1 MNVSLEGFN
10 SKTAT
15 FAAAADVKKGDPV
28 TFTSNYTVGVAGSG
42 VAFCGVCVDVRDGYA
57 TVQLCGYCRAKY
69 SGSAPV
75 VGYSLLAGDGS
86 ANVKTMSIKL
96 EKVLYTT
103 GKSFTQALE
112 ELDPSENYIG
122 TELEGLDA
130 YQRQLKR
137 FSIRVS
143 GKGSD
148 RVEKFFKTSDSA
160 ALFPEYI
167 SRAVNAGIEEND
179 LLQKIVATTTN
190 VEALDYRTIT
200 SVPSDDEKSLKIV
213 GEGASI
219 PETQIK
225 TQENLVRLHKRGR
238 MLVASYEAIRF
249 QRLDLFTVTLRQ
261 IGAYIAKAQ
270 LKDAVD
276 VLMNGDGNGNAITTK
291 SVATE
296 GTLAYSDLVDF
307 WNSFDPYTLN
317 CIIASPSMTAHI
329 LKLSEMRDAAAG
341 LSFHS
346 TGNLVTPFGA
356 ELVKSSAVEADKLI
370 GLDRTCA
377 LELVSAGGVTTE
389 FDKLIDRQL
398 ERAAITSIAGFAK
411 IYTPASKA
419 LSL

>member
-1 MNVSLEGFN
+1 MAVYEN
-10 SKTAT
+10 
-15 FAAAADVKKGDPV
+15 
-28 TFTSNYTVGVAGSG
+28 
-42 VAFCGVCVDVRDGYA
+42 
-57 TVQLCGYCRAKY
+57 
-69 SGSAPV
+69 
-75 VGYSLLAGDGS
+75 
-86 ANVKTMSIKL
+86 IKL
-96 EKVLYTT
+96 EKGLYTT
-103 GKSFTQALE
+103 GKSFTEALE
-112 ELDPSENYIG
+112 ALDPSENYIG

-137 FSIRVS
+137 FSIKVS

-167 SRAVNAGIEEND
+167 SRAVRAGIDENN
-179 LLQKIVATTTN
+179 LLDKIVATTTN

-200 SVPSDDEKSLKIV
+200 SVPSEEDKTLVLVNE
-213 GEGASI
+213 GEAI
-219 PETQIK
+219 PETQVK
-225 TQENLVRLHKRGR
+225 TQENLVKLRKRGR

-276 VLMNGDGNGNAITTK
+276 VLMNGDGNDNAITAST
-291 SVATE
+291 VAAE
-296 GTLAYSDLVDF
+296 GTLAYGDLVDF

-317 CIIASPSMTAHI
+317 CIIASPSMASKI

-341 LSFHS
+341 LNFHS

-356 ELVKSSAVEADKLI
+356 ELVNSSAVAENKLI

-377 LELVSAGGVTTE
+377 LELVTAGGVTTE

>member
-1 MNVSLEGFN
+1 MAVYEN
-10 SKTAT
+10 
-15 FAAAADVKKGDPV
+15 
-28 TFTSNYTVGVAGSG
+28 
-42 VAFCGVCVDVRDGYA
+42 
-57 TVQLCGYCRAKY
+57 
-69 SGSAPV
+69 
-75 VGYSLLAGDGS
+75 
-86 ANVKTMSIKL
+86 IKL
-96 EKVLYTT
+96 EKGLYTT

-213 GEGASI
+213 GEGAAI

-276 VLMNGDGNGNAITTK
+276 VLMNGDGNANAITTK

>member
-1 MNVSLEGFN
+1 M
-10 SKTAT
+10 AT
-15 FAAAADVKKGDPV
+15 YE
-28 TFTSNYTVGVAGSG
+28 N
-42 VAFCGVCVDVRDGYA
+42 
-57 TVQLCGYCRAKY
+57 
-69 SGSAPV
+69 
-75 VGYSLLAGDGS
+75 
-86 ANVKTMSIKL
+86 IKL
-96 EKVLYTT
+96 EKGLYTT
-103 GKSFTQALE
+103 GKGFTATLE

-130 YQRQLKR
+130 YERQLKR

-213 GEGASI
+213 GEGAAI